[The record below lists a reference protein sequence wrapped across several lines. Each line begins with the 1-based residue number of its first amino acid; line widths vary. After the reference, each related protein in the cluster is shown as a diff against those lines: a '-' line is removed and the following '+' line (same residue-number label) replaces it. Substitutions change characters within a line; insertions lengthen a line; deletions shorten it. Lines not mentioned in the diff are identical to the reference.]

1 MSRVYLDISRGNRK
15 EYEQHKRGYRL
26 AQDAMDALSPIYGW
40 DRNHPEQLDDEQQQ
54 ILQEAWE
61 HRQRNQ
67 GNDGVDGEVQ
77 LRCDPPPP
85 FVVGRIVIETRDDVA
100 PKASENFR
108 SLVHGDKGKGKTT
121 GKTLHFRGCRFF
133 RIEKGFVC
141 QTGDFVNND
150 GTGGESIYGGKFN
163 DEKAA
168 LKLKHTA
175 AGVVGMANSGKNS
188 NTSQFYITFSA
199 CPKLDGK
206 HVVFGQVVD
215 GLDVL
220 ELMEAAGAS
229 EDGTP
234 REIFHVEGCGI
245 LRMP

>member
-1 MSRVYLDISRGNRK
+1 MSHVYLDISRGDRK
-15 EYEQHKRGYRL
+15 EHERHERGYRL

-40 DRNHPEQLDDEQQQ
+40 DRNHPEQLDDEQRQ
-54 ILQEAWE
+54 ILQEMWE
-61 HRQRNQ
+61 HRQRNEDKE
-67 GNDGVDGEVQ
+67 GADRGVQ
-77 LRCDPPPP
+77 MRFDPPPP
-85 FVVGRIVIETRDDVA
+85 YVVGRIVIETRDDVA

-108 SLVHGDKGKGKTT
+108 SLVTGDKGKGKTT
-121 GKTLHFRGCRFF
+121 GKPLHYRGCRFF

-168 LKLKHTA
+168 FKLKHSR

-188 NTSQFYITFSA
+188 NTSQFYITFGA

-206 HVVFGQVVD
+206 HVVFGLVVE
-215 GLDVL
+215 GLDVV
-220 ELMEAAGAS
+220 ELMEATGAS
-229 EDGTP
+229 GDGTP
-234 REIFHVEGCGI
+234 REVFHVEDCGI
-245 LRMP
+245 L